1 MNSTGSIEGDEP
13 GVSLFEMV
21 LALSRALDLVHPSVA
36 DHNLKVSYIATS
48 IGRELGFTPEQQAEL
63 AIAGALHDIGA
74 LSLEERLEIN
84 EFEMED
90 PHRHAERGHRLLR
103 LFEPFQGAS
112 RLVRYHHVRWD
123 EAGNGDREEGVPI
136 GSHVIH
142 LADRASLFLDASR
155 EIIGQINGVLEAVR
169 KHAGSLFHPDLV
181 EAFATVSG
189 REHFWFDV
197 VSPYLGSIIS
207 EMIEIE
213 AEPMSREELS
223 SLAGHYSKMID
234 FRSHYTAS
242 HSSGVAATVR
252 AMAGIVGLDE
262 ADSELMGVA
271 GGLHDIG
278 KLAVPT
284 EILEKP
290 GRLSRNEMNIVLAHP
305 YFSYRILK
313 PVSAMETVNNW
324 GSLHHERID
333 GSGYPFH
340 YGAGDLSLGSRLM
353 AVSDVFAATLE
364 DRPYRKGMPPAEVKT
379 LLEGMSSARKLDGEL
394 VSVLLDDFDAM
405 AGVREAADQKAEEA
419 YRQVFGPE
427 SGDAG
432 PGTS

>member
-1 MNSTGSIEGDEP
+1 MNSTGNIAGDER
-13 GVSLFEMV
+13 GVDLLEMV
-21 LALSRALDLVHPSVA
+21 LALSRALDLVHPAVTN
-36 DHNLKVSYIATS
+36 HNLKVSYIATS

-63 AIAGALHDIGA
+63 AVAGALHDIGA

-90 PHRHAERGHRLLR
+90 PHSHAERGHRLLR
-103 LFEPFQGAS
+103 LFEPFRGAS

-123 EAGNGDREEGVPI
+123 EAGKGDREEGVPI

-155 EIIGQINGVLEAVR
+155 EIIGQVNGVLEVIR
-169 KHAGSLFHPDLV
+169 RHAGSLFHPDLV
-181 EAFATVSG
+181 EAFATVSE

-197 VSPYLGSIIS
+197 VSPHLGSIIS

-213 AEPMSREELS
+213 AEPMSREELT

-252 AMAGIVGLDE
+252 AMAEIVGLDE
-262 ADSELMGVA
+262 ADRELMGVA

-313 PVSAMETVNNW
+313 PVSAMETVNDW

-340 YGAGDLSLGSRLM
+340 YEADDLSLGSRLT
-353 AVSDVFAATLE
+353 AVADVFAATSE
-364 DRPYRKGMPPAEVKT
+364 DRPYRKGMPAAEVRA
-379 LLEGMSSARKLDGEL
+379 LLEEMSGARKLDGEL
-394 VSVLLDDFDAM
+394 VASLLDDFDAI
-405 AGVREAADQKAEEA
+405 AAAREAAQTEAEDA
-419 YRQVFGPE
+419 YREVFGPE
-427 SGDAG
+427 GSDAR
-432 PGTS
+432 PGRT